1 MFDIDGELLIILGV
15 ITIIL
20 IILAYLELKRC
31 RKICKFKSLL
41 PQDYYVILP
50 RFSGLNYPVYI
61 YNSSKVHRR
70 DIKYERDYNAKDY
83 RKMKL
88 NEHIIPKLYK
98 CLMKSFSTFRSII
111 KSNTPISTLY
121 KSISGV
127 DDIINTVNPMTMDV
141 TKYKML
147 IHKDDMKNDVF
158 VDYNTLLIV

>member
-1 MFDIDGELLIILGV
+1 
-15 ITIIL
+15 
-20 IILAYLELKRC
+20 
-31 RKICKFKSLL
+31 
-41 PQDYYVILP
+41 
-50 RFSGLNYPVYI
+50 
-61 YNSSKVHRR
+61 
-70 DIKYERDYNAKDY
+70 
-83 RKMKL
+83 
-88 NEHIIPKLYK
+88 
-98 CLMKSFSTFRSII
+98 MKSFSTFRSII